1 MVNSSRVGI
10 YRSSVLVLLALGAA
24 SCSTARGATP
34 RRSGESEVVPVTVAP
49 VAVRPMPVSLEV
61 IGTVEPY
68 STVAVR
74 SQVTGTL
81 AEVRFREGED
91 VRRGDVLFA
100 IDPRPFDI
108 ALEQARAA
116 LAKDT
121 AQAANARIELTRY
134 TDLMQRGLVPREQF
148 DQVSTSAA
156 ALEAAL
162 RADQA
167 AIDNAALQREYATI
181 RAPIDGRTGALMVHA
196 GSLVRTT
203 DSTPLV
209 VIDQVTPA
217 YVSFAIPQD
226 RLDEVQAAR
235 RTSVLRA
242 VARIPGDTGAGETGD
257 VSFVD
262 NGVDTGTGTIRLK
275 ATFPNTDRRLWPGR
289 FADVTLTLRTD
300 AAAVVTPS
308 QAVQVGQSGSYVFV
322 VRPDDTVESRP
333 VVVARTVGADA
344 VIARGVTPG
353 ERVVVDGQL
362 RLVPGARVRVTTP

>member
-1 MVNSSRVGI
+1 
-10 YRSSVLVLLALGAA
+10 
-24 SCSTARGATP
+24 
-34 RRSGESEVVPVTVAP
+34 
-49 VAVRPMPVSLEV
+49 MPVSLEV

-362 RLVPGARVRVTTP
+362 RLVPGARVRVSTP